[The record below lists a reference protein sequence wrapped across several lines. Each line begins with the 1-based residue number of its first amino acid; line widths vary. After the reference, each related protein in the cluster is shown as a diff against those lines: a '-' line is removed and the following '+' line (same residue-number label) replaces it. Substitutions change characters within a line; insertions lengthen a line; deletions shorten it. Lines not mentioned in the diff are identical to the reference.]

1 MLVIIII
8 NTGFLIAA
16 LVSLYRVRKD
26 RKLKMKSDKKKKS
39 VQESTMLFRYLNIQK
54 KISTEVLNVSVV

>member
-1 MLVIIII
+1 MIIII

-26 RKLKMKSDKKKKS
+26 RKLKMKLDKKKKS
-39 VQESTMLFRYLNIQK
+39 VQESTMLFRYLNIPN